1 MYLFSR
7 IGHLKKIILKGR
19 GFRCGS
25 DEKIMRMW
33 FGLEIDVVGLPPLA
47 ELPPDPAKCPPEPHD
62 VQKHLQ
68 ALLNSLCALQD
79 SSFWSMLV
87 IFTFYSHSGFT
98 PTKKSKYISSI
109 FIVKWK
115 YMNYFKE
122 STKFKYYFIQLI
134 STCYTKHE
142 YKHKFK

>member
-7 IGHLKKIILKGR
+7 IGHLYCYIILKGR

-47 ELPPDPAKCPPEPHD
+47 ELPPDPAKCPQEPHD

-79 SSFWSMLV
+79 SSFL
-87 IFTFYSHSGFT
+87 IYACFIYFLFTFWLHSNQKIEIYIFNLH
-98 PTKKSKYISSI
+98 SKMEI
-109 FIVKWK
+109 
-115 YMNYFKE
+115 
-122 STKFKYYFIQLI
+122 
-134 STCYTKHE
+134 HE
-142 YKHKFK
+142 LF